1 MLQHCG
7 EFGWSPKGAS
17 EGRSRGTRA
26 PKDLG
31 PPSSHRRYRPSESSP
46 TAFRW
51 QGRAEFGPL
60 SGKCRH
66 ALLRLFH
73 LLLKKIFLC
82 VPVPVGQGDVL
93 VGARLWAAAGRE
105 LCWGELL
112 GTAGYCFWGEGR
124 VVGLPW
130 ESFCNKKMNLLCRA
144 FPWKYSRGSQI

>member
-7 EFGWSPKGAS
+7 EFDWSPKGAS
-17 EGRSRGTRA
+17 EGRSRSTRA

-31 PPSSHRRYRPSESSP
+31 PPSSPCRYRPSESSP
-46 TAFRW
+46 IAFRW

-66 ALLRLFH
+66 ALLQLFH

-93 VGARLWAAAGRE
+93 VGAWLWAAAGRE

-112 GTAGYCFWGEGR
+112 GTGGLLLLGR
-124 VVGLPW
+124 RTCRGTALR
-130 ESFCNKKMNLLCRA
+130 EFLQQKRNLLCRA
-144 FPWKYSRGSQI
+144 FP